1 MPDDRRVCKKWSTVA
16 FFLLIF
22 VLLVQGCQ
30 AQSISIVISGQAAA
44 PERIAGD
51 ELERTLSK
59 LYPNQRF
66 KVTAENLG
74 APFSILVG
82 TPRSLPQMRDYVP
95 EGELK
100 GDESFVVTNTAK
112 NGRHVGVIA
121 GKTGRA
127 VLYGVYQLLEKLGCG
142 FYLTGDTLPKAR
154 NRFSFE
160 GWDLRNQPLVED
172 RMVFNWH
179 NFLSGCTGWDKRH
192 WLSWVKQ
199 SQKMGYNTIMVHAY
213 GNNPM
218 FTFSFNGIE
227 KPVGFVG
234 TTKRGRDWGNQHV
247 NDVRRMPGGE
257 IFKSAEFGSEAAL
270 VADNERIEAKQKMM
284 KSVFSFAEKRGMRIC
299 FALDVDIESML
310 PQDMIESIADSDR
323 IHNGR
328 IWLPRP
334 DRKGGYEFYKAQV
347 KALIGLYPEID
358 LLAIWRRNHG
368 AEWGRLKKAEQL
380 PTEWREEY
388 DAYIGQKPAAGKLEQ
403 SVCSFALSKVVAAFR
418 KALNEIGRSDVRICT
433 GSWGTNWVPSVAEF
447 FNEEVTIMPLD
458 SSCMVRY
465 RGGSYFYRDD
475 HFADLLKAKGRIV
488 PIIWAHHDDGEYIG
502 RPLHPHKD
510 FHDTLSKLEAGGY
523 CIIHWMNRPLDLYFK
538 NHSNQVWAATKNE
551 PYRRTC
557 MDMARRYFGG
567 EQSGI
572 LGDYLYR
579 WAMEAPIFGRVTSNH
594 FFLGNENIPEPEQ
607 AVQACRKRLRML
619 ESIDTARMTK
629 GQKERIQ
636 YFKALENLI
645 ISFCRVQEFS
655 YRPARSAIQA
665 GQFAEARS
673 LLEQGDPAET
683 MRDFSR
689 LSQIAEGDRGEEA
702 MVISLGTRW
711 LTDYI
716 SARQAAGL
724 EEIRINYGPTYF
736 EPLAQGAGSYAFHI
750 DKEGKYWS
758 VRGNKEAKQAV
769 ITHGSDVSLRV
780 SGDSS
785 ESIEEI
791 VQAGIVIDSPATL
804 AVSPIV
810 NLYRQLAPGDYRL
823 TIYAGPTAGSDQ
835 CKVRFATEQQTS
847 TKIRVKAAK
856 ASLLRIACRGS
867 NANRWNSIYEIS
879 LNALSREDSGQVRA
893 SAHAVDYPASA
904 AVDGDSGTRWA
915 AEGNHWIQIPLDPT
929 VEFEEMEI
937 SWYEGGV
944 REYRY
949 TLQVSD
955 DGEAWKD
962 LEIEPAGKRDGEQ
975 VHVLR
980 NSGQSD
986 VTVSIIEKEIHLGR
1000 PALPQL
1006 HVVPE
1011 EEKVVVYGLKL
1022 RATSA
1027 K

>member
-1 MPDDRRVCKKWSTVA
+1 MIMSDDRNICKKWSAIA
-16 FFLLIF
+16 FFFLVA
-22 VLLVQGCQ
+22 VLLAQGCQ
-30 AQSISIVISGQAAA
+30 AQSVSIVISGRASG
-44 PERIAGD
+44 PERIAGE
-51 ELERTLSK
+51 ELGQTLSK

-66 KVTAENLG
+66 KVTAEGSG
-74 APFSILVG
+74 ASFSILVG
-82 TPRSLPQMRDYVP
+82 TPRSLPQIRDYVL
-95 EGELK
+95 ESELK
-100 GDESFVVTNTAK
+100 GGESFVVKNTIK
-112 NGRHVGVIA
+112 NGRRIGVIA

-142 FYLTGDTLPKAR
+142 KAR
-154 NRFSFE
+154 NQFSFD
-160 GWDLRNQPLVED
+160 GWDLRNRPLVED
-172 RMVFNWH
+172 RVVFNWH

-192 WLSWVKQ
+192 WLSWVSE

-227 KPVGFVG
+227 KPVGYMG

-284 KSVFSFAEKRGMRIC
+284 KSVFSFAEKRGMRVC

-310 PQDMIESIADSDR
+310 PQEMIESIAESDR

-368 AEWGRLKKAEQL
+368 AEWGRFKKAEQL
-380 PTEWREEY
+380 PQEWRDEY
-388 DAYIGQKPAAGKLEQ
+388 DAYIRQKPSAGKLEQ

-433 GSWGTNWVPSVAEF
+433 GSWGTNWIPSVAEF
-447 FNEEVTIMPLD
+447 FDEEVTIMPLD

-475 HFADLLKAKGRIV
+475 HFADLLEAKGRIV

-502 RPLHPHKD
+502 RPLHRHKD

-523 CIIHWMNRPLDLYFK
+523 GIIHWMNRPLDLYFK
-538 NHSNQVWAATKNE
+538 NHSNQVWAATQNE
-551 PYRRTC
+551 PYKRTC

-572 LGDYLYR
+572 AGGYLYR
-579 WAMEAPIFGRVTSNH
+579 WAMDAPIFGRVTSNH
-594 FFLGNENIPEPEQ
+594 FFLRNENIPEPEQ
-607 AVQACRKRLRML
+607 AVESCRKRLRML
-619 ESIDTARMTK
+619 DSIETSRMTK
-629 GQKERIQ
+629 AQKERIQ
-636 YFKALENLI
+636 YFKVLENLI

-655 YRPARSAIQA
+655 YHPARSAIQA
-665 GQFAEARS
+665 GQFAKARS

-683 MRDFSR
+683 IREFSR
-689 LSQIAEGDRGEEA
+689 LSQIGGGDRGEEA

-724 EEIRINYGPTYF
+724 EEVRINYGPTYF

-758 VRGNKEAKQAV
+758 VRGNKETKQAV
-769 ITHGSDVSLRV
+769 ITHGSDVSLDV

-785 ESIEEI
+785 ESIREI
-791 VQAGIVIDSPATL
+791 VQTGIVVDSPTTL

-810 NLYRQLAPGDYRL
+810 NLYKRLAPGDYRL
-823 TIYAGPTAGSDQ
+823 TIYAGPAVGSDQ
-835 CKVRFATEQQTS
+835 CKVRFATGQQKS
-847 TKIRVKAAK
+847 AKIRVKPTK
-856 ASLLRIACRGS
+856 ASFLRIACRGS
-867 NANRWNSIYEIS
+867 NANRWNSIYEIA
-879 LNALSREDSGQVRA
+879 LNALNRESSDQVRA
-893 SAHAVDYPASA
+893 SAHAAGHPASS
-904 AVDGDSGTRWA
+904 AVDGDAGTRWA

-929 VEFEEMEI
+929 VEFEELEI
-937 SWYEGGV
+937 SWYEGNV
-944 REYRY
+944 RDYRY
-949 TLQVSD
+949 ALQVSD
-955 DGEAWKD
+955 DGETWRD
-962 LEIEPAGKRDGEQ
+962 LEIEPVSKHAQDQ
-975 VHVLR
+975 VHVLT

-986 VTVSIIEKEIHLGR
+986 VTVTIIEKEIHLER
-1000 PALPQL
+1000 PAFPQL

-1011 EEKVVVYGLKL
+1011 EENVVVYGLRL
-1022 RATSA
+1022 RNISA